1 MADLLHNNYY
11 INQLNNI
18 NLYDYYGVQ
27 IKIKDSENET
37 NWLTL
42 NDKSID
48 VLINWLNSK
57 KEQLLIVNKKEA

>member
-11 INQLNNI
+11 RNQLNNI